1 MTYREA
7 VREALREALHAD
19 PRVVLIGEDVGR
31 YGGAYACSLGLL
43 EEFGPDRIRD
53 TPLSENAFLGAGIGS
68 AVAGLRPIVEIM
80 TINFALLALD
90 QLVNNAATLRHMSA
104 GQLSVPLVVRMASG
118 AGRQLAAQHS
128 HSLEVWFAHVPGL
141 KVLAPAT
148 VSDARHMLAA
158 ALADPD
164 PVIIC
169 EHALLYATEGEVEPA
184 AGFDPWRA
192 AVRRAGD
199 DLTIVTSGGSLP
211 KCLAAAKQLAAEG
224 IAAEVIDL
232 RCLRPLDLDA
242 VAASVATTGRLV
254 TVDEGWRTCGLAAE
268 ITAAIAERSFGDLV
282 APPARVCTAEVP
294 IPYARQLE
302 EAALPSVAGIVAA
315 ARRLVVPATA
325 EEAPA

>member
-184 AGFDPWRA
+184 AGFDLWRA

-211 KCLAAAKQLAAEG
+211 KCLAAAEQLAAEG
-224 IAAEVIDL
+224 LAAEVIDL

-315 ARRLVVPATA
+315 ARRLVVPAAA

>member
-7 VREALREALHAD
+7 VREALRE
-19 PRVVLIGEDVGR
+19 DVGS

-118 AGRQLAAQHS
+118 AGQHS

-169 EHALLYATEGEVEPA
+169 EHALLYATEGEIEPA

-192 AVRRAGD
+192 AIRRAGD

-211 KCLAAAKQLAAEG
+211 QCLAAAEQLAAEG
-224 IAAEVIDL
+224 LAAEVIDL

-315 ARRLVVPATA
+315 ARRLVEPATA

>member
-148 VSDARHMLAA
+148 VSDARQMLAA

-169 EHALLYATEGEVEPA
+169 EHALLYATEGEIEPA

-192 AVRRAGD
+192 AVRRTGD

-211 KCLAAAKQLAAEG
+211 KCLAAAEHLAAEG
-224 IAAEVIDL
+224 LAAKVIDL

-268 ITAAIAERSFGDLV
+268 ITAAITERSFADLV

-302 EAALPSVAGIVAA
+302 EAALPSVAGIMAA
-315 ARRLVVPATA
+315 ARRLVAPAAA

>member
-148 VSDARHMLAA
+148 VSDARQMLAA

-169 EHALLYATEGEVEPA
+169 EHALLYATEGEIEPA

-192 AVRRAGD
+192 AVRRTGD

-211 KCLAAAKQLAAEG
+211 KCLAAAEHLAAEG
-224 IAAEVIDL
+224 LAAEVIDL